1 MEFNYDNQEKWI
13 KNGLASFGGAILF
26 LLIITF
32 EIYMKGYI
40 DKVMLIIEFVPVI
53 AGVVQGFL
61 FMTRS
66 EKDYIRIED
75 EVMSI
80 HRGTFLPRK
89 KVFFDEIRRY
99 VQYDTLFI
107 LKLEDDREAQFNMDW
122 LSKEDVGEIRDCL
135 SDKNIPA
142 IHSRDT
148 SINILFRMPVCF
160 LFW

>member
-1 MEFNYDNQEKWI
+1 MGFNYDNQEKWM

-26 LLIITF
+26 LLIIIF

-40 DKVMLIIEFVPVI
+40 DRVMLMIKFAPVI

-61 FMTRS
+61 YMTRS

-75 EVMSI
+75 DVISI

-89 KVFFDEIRRY
+89 KVFFAEIRGY
-99 VQYDTLFI
+99 MQHDTLFI

-122 LSKEDVGEIRDCL
+122 LSKADVGEIRDLL
-135 SDKNIPA
+135 SEKISP
-142 IHSRDT
+142 HLTKRG
-148 SINILFRMPVCF
+148 
-160 LFW
+160 